1 MFCDYTCKW
10 SHRGHYSVHV
20 PARLHLGGQ
29 WDSDLPTWRK
39 ATDGWTSTSLSRLVS
54 FSVTWSLWV
63 CLKFFCVWF
72 IYFFAFVFVCLSVPH
87 NVCTHSPHTYI
98 YTIYVYANLFMLCGA
113 WHHSA
118 QVGYSKQHPLMHYL
132 TDCQQSLVQ
141 QAPGGKKQLYSNLS
155 RFRVTILL
163 IQVHRLPF
171 AYNQQFYCSG

>member
-1 MFCDYTCKW
+1 MISQGTLFGTRASQASPWWAVRFWPADLEKGYRWMDLHQSVKVGFIQCDLESLGMFKIF
-10 SHRGHYSVHV
+10 
-20 PARLHLGGQ
+20 L
-29 WDSDLPTWRK
+29 
-39 ATDGWTSTSLSRLVS
+39 
-54 FSVTWSLWV
+54 
-63 CLKFFCVWF
+63 CLIYLFFCICVC
-72 IYFFAFVFVCLSVPH
+72 VFKCSSQCVYTFPP
-87 NVCTHSPHTYI
+87 THT